1 MKRYTVLIAAALLV
15 LFSACKT
22 KKNKQVGDPITAEEA
37 KEIYLDSTEQ
47 SCKGAVLRLV
57 LSSSKVRSLTLAVD
71 ETVKKNGGTGHGF
84 ILDASPNPDA
94 DGSEEKSENYSFSVH
109 EIYPEMHPPVAQFI
123 YSPAKKELYQ
133 FDALHNK
140 NVLIDHDASLEPML
154 QNACK

>member
-1 MKRYTVLIAAALLV
+1 MKTYPVLIMAALLII
-15 LFSACKT
+15 FSDCKT
-22 KKNKQVGDPITAEEA
+22 KKRKQVGDPVTTEEA

-57 LSSSKVRSLTLAVD
+57 LSSSKVRSFTQSVD
-71 ETVKKNGGTGHGF
+71 EIVKKNGGTGHGF

-94 DGSEEKSENYSFSVH
+94 DGSEKESENYEFSVH
-109 EIYPEMHPPVAQFI
+109 EVYPQMHPPVAHFI

-140 NVLIDHDASLEPML
+140 NVVIDHNAGLVPLAE
-154 QNACK
+154 NACK